1 MRVLLILLHDF
12 PEFLCNYHFSFCDMI
27 PSSCI
32 QMRNVILDAHPQ
44 DMRVVDPASPNL
56 KIDLLPEI
64 SMAPQIM
71 SDVEGA
77 LKSKLMKT
85 EVDEYFKVIQFTRVI
100 L

>member
-1 MRVLLILLHDF
+1 
-12 PEFLCNYHFSFCDMI
+12 
-27 PSSCI
+27 
-32 QMRNVILDAHPQ
+32 
-44 DMRVVDPASPNL
+44 
-56 KIDLLPEI
+56 
-64 SMAPQIM
+64 MAPQIM